1 MPTYELHSGKGKL
14 DTIEVAKEA
23 KFKGRQ
29 KVNVAK
35 ATGTTYTVTEQD
47 YIIGVSASATTA
59 CTITIPTDL
68 LVLGRVIIVDDLG
81 GGANSQN
88 ITIGTEGTETIDG
101 GNTATISTNYG
112 SLGLYSDGTNWFS
125 F

>member
-1 MPTYELHSGKGKL
+1 MPRYGFHSGKVTSDAL
-14 DTIEVAKEA
+14 EVSNQSN
-23 KFKGRQ
+23 FKGRQ
-29 KVNVAK
+29 KVNVTK
-35 ATGTTYTVTEQD
+35 ATGATYTVKEQD

-81 GGANSQN
+81 GGANSKN
-88 ITIGTEGTETIDG
+88 ITIGTESTEKIDG
-101 GNTATISTNYG
+101 GDTATISTNYG